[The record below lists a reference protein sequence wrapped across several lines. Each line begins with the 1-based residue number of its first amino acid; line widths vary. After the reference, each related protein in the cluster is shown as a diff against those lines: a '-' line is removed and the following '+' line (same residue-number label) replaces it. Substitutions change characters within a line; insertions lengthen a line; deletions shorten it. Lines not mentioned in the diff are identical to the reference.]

1 VALVALVL
9 ALQASALTAL
19 LAADRS
25 LAVAAGRATFAWCAR
40 RGVAAPSSVL
50 LRTCEPMMPDKQAAV
65 LLANLPSVR
74 GDLEQGAI
82 VVIERSRLRLC
93 RLPLLRPMPNQRDQ

>member
-19 LAADRS
+19 LAADRW
-25 LAVAAGRATFAWCAR
+25 LAVAAGRATCAR

-50 LRTCEPMMPDKQAAV
+50 FRTCEPMMPDKQAAV

-82 VVIERSRLRLC
+82 VVIERSRSRLC